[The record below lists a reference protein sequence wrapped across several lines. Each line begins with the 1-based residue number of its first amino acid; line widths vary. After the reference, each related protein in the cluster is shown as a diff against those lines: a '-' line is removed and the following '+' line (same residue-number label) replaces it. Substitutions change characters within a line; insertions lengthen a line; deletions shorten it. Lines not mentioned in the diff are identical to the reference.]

1 MVEVIAKALS
11 SSVGIPLA
19 DDKISRGS
27 SDDVIGDLAFYNVL
41 VAGPLGMYLEIFVR
55 IEAE

>member
-1 MVEVIAKALS
+1 MKVVDMVEVIAKALS
-11 SSVGIPLA
+11 SSVGISLA

-41 VAGPLGMYLEIFVR
+41 VAGPFGMYL
-55 IEAE
+55 